1 MAVCPG
7 MMYTACS
14 PPLFSVFLLFD
25 LQVLER
31 GLKQV
36 LVLEDDVRFEPRF
49 KRRLQAIMDDIDGA
63 QLDWD
68 LM

>member
-1 MAVCPG
+1 MPKDMQRKRYIWSLVLSDC
-7 MMYTACS
+7 
-14 PPLFSVFLLFD
+14 
-25 LQVLER
+25 QVLEE
-31 GLKQV
+31 GLDKV

-49 KRRLQAIMDDIDGA
+49 KRRLQAIMDDINKT

>member
-1 MAVCPG
+1 MV
-7 MMYTACS
+7 
-14 PPLFSVFLLFD
+14 
-25 LQVLER
+25 ER
-31 GLKQV
+31 GLSKV

-49 KRRLQAIMDDIDGA
+49 KRRMMTIIEEVEKA

>member
-1 MAVCPG
+1 MCF
-7 MMYTACS
+7 
-14 PPLFSVFLLFD
+14 LFHD
-25 LQVLER
+25 LQVLQR

-49 KRRLQAIMDDIDGA
+49 KRRLQAIMDDIDRA

>member
-1 MAVCPG
+1 MVCGP
-7 MMYTACS
+7 
-14 PPLFSVFLLFD
+14 
-25 LQVLER
+25 QVVER

-49 KRRLQAIMDDIDGA
+49 KRRLQAIMEDIDKT

>member
-1 MAVCPG
+1 MFV
-7 MMYTACS
+7 
-14 PPLFSVFLLFD
+14 LSVH
-25 LQVLER
+25 QVLER
-31 GLKQV
+31 GLDRV

-49 KRRLQAIMDDIDGA
+49 KRRLQAIMEDIDKA

>member
-1 MAVCPG
+1 MGDFYCNLCL
-7 MMYTACS
+7 Y
-14 PPLFSVFLLFD
+14 LLQ
-25 LQVLER
+25 QVLEQ
-31 GLKQV
+31 GLDKV

-49 KRRLQAIMDDIDGA
+49 KRRLQAIMDDIDKA

>member
-1 MAVCPG
+1 M
-7 MMYTACS
+7 
-14 PPLFSVFLLFD
+14 
-25 LQVLER
+25 LER

-49 KRRLQAIMDDIDGA
+49 KRRLKAIMEDIDRA